1 MSDFDICTL
10 FGNIL
15 SNAFEA
21 TMRLDDHKNMP
32 IIFKMSVIDNFLVV
46 KVTNHT
52 LIHKKDDPIMFL
64 TSKPDKLNHGF
75 GLKNIDDVIKKY
87 KGIKKISV
95 DMDVFTIMI
104 MIPIP

>member
-1 MSDFDICTL
+1 
-10 FGNIL
+10 
-15 SNAFEA
+15 
-21 TMRLDDHKNMP
+21 
-32 IIFKMSVIDNFLVV
+32 
-46 KVTNHT
+46 
-52 LIHKKDDPIMFL
+52 MFL

-104 MIPIP
+104 MIPIPWLPKTHYKIPFMQEVVTIMCVMVN

>member
-1 MSDFDICTL
+1 
-10 FGNIL
+10 
-15 SNAFEA
+15 
-21 TMRLDDHKNMP
+21 
-32 IIFKMSVIDNFLVV
+32 
-46 KVTNHT
+46 
-52 LIHKKDDPIMFL
+52 MFL